1 MKFLARVDPR
11 RVVID
16 PGHVR
21 PTDWDL
27 LAVLDDL
34 RIFVSASRLIK
45 ASPVL
50 ETVDS
55 SLRLV
60 SGEPFVRA
68 AREAQPPLEEIV
80 CWVMTDRSNP
90 DDSSL
95 FVPVSPTALM
105 DERPE
110 QEAYEAIEMLFFALP
125 LTVEEK
131 AEVEHEICRFFAT
144 VNEDRTYGGNYG
156 WISDL
161 DWDETGHRVSWVW
174 QRNDQPGQH
183 QELFFDVLRSI
194 DTGIARLRSWNG
206 LAVHRS
212 K

>member
-11 RVVID
+11 RVEID

-21 PTDWDL
+21 PTEWDL

-50 ETVDS
+50 EAVDF
-55 SLRLV
+55 SLKLV

-80 CWVMTDRSNP
+80 CWVKTDQLNR
-90 DDSSL
+90 DESSL
-95 FVPVSPTALM
+95 FVPVNPTVLM

-110 QEAYEAIEMLFFALP
+110 EEQYEAIEMLFFVFP
-125 LTVEEK
+125 LASEEK
-131 AEVEHEICRFFAT
+131 AQVEHEISRFFAR
-144 VNEDRTYGGNYG
+144 VYEERTYGGNYG

-183 QELFFDVLRSI
+183 QELFFDVLRHI
-194 DTGIARLRSWNG
+194 DTSIARLRSWNG

>member
-1 MKFLARVDPR
+1 MKFLARVDPK

-21 PTDWDL
+21 PTEWDL

-34 RIFVSASRLIK
+34 RIFVTVSRLIK

-50 ETVDS
+50 ETVGF
-55 SLRLV
+55 SLRLI

-68 AREAQPPLEEIV
+68 AQEAQPPLEEIV
-80 CWVMTDRSNP
+80 CWVETDQLNR
-90 DDSSL
+90 DESSL
-95 FVPVSPTALM
+95 FVPVNPSVLM

-110 QEAYEAIEMLFFALP
+110 QETYEAFEMLSFVFPVASEDKP
-125 LTVEEK
+125 QVED
-131 AEVEHEICRFFAT
+131 EICRFFAN
-144 VNEDRTYGGNYG
+144 VSEDRTYGGNYG

-161 DWDETGHRVSWVW
+161 DWDETGHRVSWLW
-174 QRNDQPGQH
+174 ERNDTAGPH
-183 QELFFDVLRSI
+183 QELFLDVLRHI
-194 DTGIARLRSWNG
+194 DTNIARLRSWNG
-206 LAVHRS
+206 FALWS